1 MPANWLVGM
10 AAFFATMGRTIIGK
24 FVPVALAV
32 SLFVTIGVQHGPAN
46 MGHFSLIMLGGGG
59 PGWGPAVLWNIV
71 PAGLGNVVDGALL
84 VVLPLWFALRS
95 GERTALAEAVRDD
108 RT

>member
-46 MGHFSLIMLGGGG
+46 MGHFSLIML
-59 PGWGPAVLWNIV
+59 A
-71 PAGLGNVVDGALL
+71 A
-84 VVLPLWFALRS
+84 R
-95 GERTALAEAVRDD
+95 
-108 RT
+108 